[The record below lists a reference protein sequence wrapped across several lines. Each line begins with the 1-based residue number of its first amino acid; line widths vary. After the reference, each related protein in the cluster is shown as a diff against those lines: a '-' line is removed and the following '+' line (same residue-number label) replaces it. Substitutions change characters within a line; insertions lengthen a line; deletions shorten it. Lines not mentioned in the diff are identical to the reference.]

1 MGEQADPW
9 PATNAARHGS
19 REQEVR
25 RVRDEAAQH
34 SAPGARSASYL
45 QGEENDLDLEII
57 DSRPINRM
65 ETAPLLVK
73 GGEDW
78 GCEALGNKTARQV
91 RNVLLRY
98 KDEFLPEKASTSVRS
113 FKFTVEQGGVQQG
126 VRINALNSASFEGA
140 WTSVIQRLESLNAN
154 HGAFRIVVEFQF

>member
-1 MGEQADPW
+1 MRQLPDVKFRREREGEEAARLLVEREPSRRVGEQADPW

-34 SAPGARSASYL
+34 SAPGARSASHL

-57 DSRPINRM
+57 DSRPVNRM

-98 KDEFLPEKASTSVRS
+98 KDEFRTGWRSAGSTY
-113 FKFTVEQGGVQQG
+113 
-126 VRINALNSASFEGA
+126 
-140 WTSVIQRLESLNAN
+140 QRPQLC
-154 HGAFRIVVEFQF
+154 